1 MKARKQNLDQE
12 YSEFTVKK
20 MKDIKGRIEEFLK
33 EYNKNKQYSYIV
45 SYEQGLFYYK
55 DSVYNITNDVIKGL
69 NAGLYDLHF
78 VPGDT
83 TWLKNQKTGIVV
95 NARQVTVVDTVFLQK

>member
-1 MKARKQNLDQE
+1 MTQAQSEAASQELKNMDDQMKARKQNLDQE

-20 MKDIKGRIEEFLK
+20 MKDIKGRIEDFLK

-55 DSVYNITNDVIKGL
+55 DSVYNITQDVIKGL
-69 NAGLYDLHF
+69 NESY
-78 VPGDT
+78 T
-83 TWLKNQKTGIVV
+83 KK
-95 NARQVTVVDTVFLQK
+95 K